1 MPKKKDPGCE
11 IRAQTEQVV
20 LLGLSRLRNILVD
33 PDTPNGDVFKGL
45 SLLFE
50 RIYQR
55 DGGGDN
61 MLGDFEIRL
70 KA

>member
-1 MPKKKDPGCE
+1 MAKTKDPARK
-11 IRAQTEQVV
+11 IRTQAEQAA
-20 LLGLSRLRNILVD
+20 LLGIDRLAQILAD

-55 DGGGDN
+55 DNAENG
-61 MLGDFEIRL
+61 MLGDFEIHL

>member
-1 MPKKKDPGCE
+1 MAKTKDLARK
-11 IRAQTEQVV
+11 IRTQAEQAA
-20 LLGLSRLRNILVD
+20 LLGIDRLAQILAD

-55 DGGGDN
+55 DNAENG